1 MLKHTT
7 TVGLLSLVLLSVP
20 ACDSKDD
27 SAAPSGSTEASAAP
41 KKATVEVGSEIVAAT
56 SKTSF
61 REGKVSKIE
70 GSKVTFEYGTPDKKT
85 NKRPT
90 QTVDKNKVWPIANPY
105 GPKAGDHLVCKV
117 STTSWHPCV
126 VKTIEGEVIKIEDHY
141 GKAHNVNKG
150 AVLKPDAATQAN
162 IKEFLA
168 KEAKHRAFDKA
179 FEAAG
184 KPFKPAGWIP
194 KKGEKIVIHFVGTSW
209 YGGSVVEHKKDKGKV
224 RIDWEGD
231 TWDDRDVA
239 PDEVAPQPNKPMDVK
254 EGQFVIVR
262 PKSATMRWEH
272 NKILSVTDD
281 ALEVVNRDDSKRKV
295 SKNDVLPI
303 VP

>member
-1 MLKHTT
+1 MVKRVPL
-7 TVGLLSLVLLSVP
+7 VGLLGLVLLVVP
-20 ACDSKDD
+20 GCDSKDD
-27 SAAPSGSTEASAAP
+27 GATPTGSAEASAAP

-61 REGKVSKIE
+61 REGKVTKME
-70 GSKVTFEYGTPDKKT
+70 GSKVTFEYGKPDKKT
-85 NKRPT
+85 GKKPT
-90 QTVDKNKVWPIANPY
+90 QTVDKTKVWLAASPY
-105 GPKAGDHLVCKV
+105 KPKAGDHLVCKV
-117 STTSWHPCV
+117 NTTSWYPCV
-126 VKTIEGEVIKIEDHY
+126 VKAIEGEVIKIEDHY
-141 GKAHNVNKG
+141 GKAHNIDQT
-150 AVLKPDAATQAN
+150 AILKPDAATQAN
-162 IKEFLA
+162 IKDYLA

-184 KPFKPAGWIP
+184 KPFQPEGWVP

-209 YGGSVVEHKKDKGKV
+209 YGGTVVENKKDKGKV

-239 PDEVAPQPNKPMDVK
+239 PDEVAPQPTKPMDVK
-254 EGQFVIVR
+254 QDQFVIVR

-272 NKILSVTDD
+272 TKVVGVTDD

-295 SKNDVLPI
+295 SKKDVIPI

>member
-1 MLKHTT
+1 MLKRSTY
-7 TVGLLSLVLLSVP
+7 VGLLGLILLSVSS
-20 ACDSKDD
+20 CDSKDD
-27 SAAPSGSTEASAAP
+27 GAEPSGSTEATAAP
-41 KKATVEVGSEIVAAT
+41 KKATVDVGSEIVAAT

-61 REGKVSKIE
+61 REGKVTKLE
-70 GSKVTFEYGTPDKKT
+70 GSKVTFEYGRPDKKT
-85 NKRPT
+85 NKKPT
-90 QTVDKNKVWPIANPY
+90 QTVDKTKVWLTANPHA
-105 GPKAGDHLVCKV
+105 PKAGDHLVCKV
-117 STTSWHPCV
+117 STTSWHPCT
-126 VKTIEGEVIKIEDHY
+126 VKAIEGEVIKVEDHY
-141 GKAHNVNKG
+141 GKAHNINKS
-150 AVLKPDAATQAN
+150 AILKPDAATQAN

-184 KPFKPAGWIP
+184 KPAKPATWVP

-209 YGGSVVEHKKDKGKV
+209 YGGTVVENKKDKGKV

-239 PDEVAPQPNKPMDVK
+239 PDEVAPQPTKPMDVK

-272 NKILSVTDD
+272 TKIVSLADD
-281 ALEVVNRDDSKRKV
+281 AIEVINRDDSKRKV
-295 SKNDVLPI
+295 SKNDVIPI